1 MKTSKVKGKSDVEK
15 ESSLW
20 SVLFFFKLKSDCAL
34 VALLY
39 NPVGFHEGGDL
50 G

>member
-1 MKTSKVKGKSDVEK
+1 MSKRRADFGV
-15 ESSLW
+15 
-20 SVLFFFKLKSDCAL
+20 FFFLKKSDCAL